1 MDSVSK
7 FKKQVSRINRI
18 QGQLNGVKKM
28 LEDEV
33 YCPDIMIQTKAIA
46 SALKS
51 LETEIL
57 EGHIKTCIKT
67 AIKTGEG
74 EEDKLNELLGIFKT
88 RLK

>member
-1 MDSVSK
+1 MDNSSK
-7 FKKQVSRINRI
+7 FKKQLSRINRI

-28 LEDEV
+28 LEQEV
-33 YCPDIMIQTKAIA
+33 YCPEILIQTKAIT

-57 EGHIKTCIKT
+57 EGHIKTCVKT
-67 AIKTGEG
+67 AIKSGKGEA
-74 EEDKLNELLGIFKT
+74 EKLDELLGIFKT